1 MEKKIKVEIV
11 ATDEKIDLV
20 DFVEKIIEMR
30 PRRHYCHS
38 GHCAGYSL

>member
-20 DFVEKIIEMR
+20 DFVEKIIEIKK
-30 PRRHYCHS
+30 
-38 GHCAGYSL
+38 